1 MRADQLIA
9 LAIARQH
16 RMRLMEELAQTV
28 AAIDEEIASALPQL
42 GLPSSLSA
50 GLELLGPGEVR
61 GDHEV
66 TPVMN
71 FTDIGQT
78 TDEERAEAA
87 AAAAAAAAA
96 EATEERALVPYGMG
110 GAFVGWRAPRPG
122 YSSFIV
128 SELQRLLDEGP
139 MFAAFAGATVRAR
152 APKKSGK
159 SKAAAK
165 RKKAERRARE
175 AREKQLEAQRA
186 AAAAERAAAASELSS
201 MTAELSQDL
210 EAAKAAAKGMVS
222 GLYGLFGSSSSPKE
236 DESLYDLDGADG
248 DLGGK
253 ATKKS
258 GKKAKAKA
266 KAGGKKASS
275 SRSSSSS
282 SKGSKADGGSKAAGS
297 KGSKAAGVKGAK
309 AAGSSKRGRSKKSKQ
324 ARVRKGGKPA
334 AVEGSAGSAASRG
347 AVDAE
352 APLRAKRTEG
362 VVEEVPSPVAG
373 AFSS

>member
-1 MRADQLIA
+1 
-9 LAIARQH
+9 
-16 RMRLMEELAQTV
+16 METLPAPAPRAQTV

-50 GLELLGPGEVR
+50 GLELLAPGEVR

-78 TDEERAEAA
+78 TDEERAE

-175 AREKQLEAQRA
+175 AREKQLEAQRT